1 MRSIIPYSYLRSCD
15 HHALVANAGRRGHA
29 ASPVRARPVP
39 SPARRVLAGIA
50 LLMSVLMPG
59 MMSVLISGL
68 AGCGHDSRHDNNRN
82 TRPAP
87 SPEPAPPTPVPIAEL
102 AWPHIQTLSST
113 IGLRVAGTPGE
124 ERARDYIAEQLAG
137 LGYSVEQQS
146 FSFDAGSRSTNV
158 IATKPGRTDARLL
171 VGAHYDSTNVGL
183 GASDNA
189 SGTAA
194 LLALAQVLADRELP
208 FTLVLIAFGAEERGM
223 LGAAHYLAQMDP
235 QDTERTVGMINLD
248 SLFGG
253 DFLYVHA
260 GPSDSGWLR
269 DQALAAARALDID
282 LRTNPGLNPE
292 YPAGTTGPWGDH
304 TPFMQAGMA
313 IAHFESTNWEVGE
326 LDGYT
331 QTATHGSFWHTP
343 RDTVSDIEAAFPG
356 RTEAQLRDMLAVLE
370 RFLTT
375 LTPPPSNQSGKQP
388 AKQPD
393 RSSGQTTD
401 PSPAQITGS
410 P

>member
-1 MRSIIPYSYLRSCD
+1 M
-15 HHALVANAGRRGHA
+15 
-29 ASPVRARPVP
+29 RARPVP
-39 SPARRVLAGIA
+39 SPARRAFARRARAGIA
-50 LLMSVLMPG
+50 LLISVLTSG
-59 MMSVLISGL
+59 LTLGL
-68 AGCGHDSRHDNNRN
+68 AGCGHDSGHDSNRG

-87 SPEPAPPTPVPIAEL
+87 SPEPTPSTPPPPVPIAEL
-102 AWPHIQTLSST
+102 AWPHIQTLCGT

-124 ERARDYIAEQLAG
+124 ERARDYIAEQLA
-137 LGYSVEQQS
+137 LLDYTVDQQS
-146 FSFDAGSRSTNV
+146 FSFDSGSRSTNV
-158 IATKPGRTDARLL
+158 IATKPGRTDARLI
-171 VGAHYDSTNVGL
+171 VGAHYDTTNVGL

-235 QDTERTVGMINLD
+235 QDTERTLGMVNLD

-269 DQALAAARALDID
+269 DQALAAARALDIE

-313 IAHFESTNWEVGE
+313 IAHFESTNWEVGD

-331 QTATHGSFWHTP
+331 QTATQGSFWHTP
-343 RDTVSDIEAAFPG
+343 RDTVSDIDAAFPG
-356 RTEAQLRDMLAVLE
+356 RTEAQLRDILAVLE

-375 LTPPPSNQSGKQP
+375 LAPPPSNRSNERSGKQP
-388 AKQPD
+388 DKQPD
-393 RSSGQTTD
+393 GSSSQAPD
-401 PSPAQITGS
+401 PSSAQITGS